1 MGKPS
6 FPGEWGKQISTELMK
21 SKDREGNSIRLP
33 SPTGQSQAVTPHLQE
48 SSPQSQPERKKSD
61 LPQSLP
67 TLVTK
72 KLDVLRDKGLI
83 RPSPVHASVKP
94 GGSMSR
100 FIGDGKVGEREGT
113 RRIETH
119 HLPFSMPV
127 GFVCSKMPP
136 FGLPQGFSRLQLS
149 HRALARI
156 QNVLIIGNFIFL

>member
-6 FPGEWGKQISTELMK
+6 FPGEWGKQVSTELMK
-21 SKDREGNSIRLP
+21 SKDREGEQHQASLAHRSKP
-33 SPTGQSQAVTPHLQE
+33 SGSPT
-48 SSPQSQPERKKSD
+48 SPSQPERKKSD
-61 LPQSLP
+61 LPQSMP
-67 TLVTK
+67 TLVSK
-72 KLDVLRDKGLI
+72 KLDVLRDKGLVH
-83 RPSPVHASVKP
+83 PSPVHASVKP

-100 FIGDGKVGEREGT
+100 FMGDGKVGEREGR

-136 FGLPQGFSRLQLS
+136 FRLPQGFSRLQLS

-156 QNVLIIGNFIFL
+156 HNVLVIGNFIF